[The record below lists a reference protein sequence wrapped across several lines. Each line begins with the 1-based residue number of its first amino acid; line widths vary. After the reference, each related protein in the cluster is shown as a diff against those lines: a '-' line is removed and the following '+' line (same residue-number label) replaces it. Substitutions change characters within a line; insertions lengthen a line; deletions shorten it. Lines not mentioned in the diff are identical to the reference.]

1 MMIAQAFTSLCK
13 GNEILYNNPTGEFRE
28 GPLTDMVEEEALSLF
43 SSKLLI

>member
-1 MMIAQAFTSLCK
+1 MTAQAFTSLCK
-13 GNEILYNNPTGEFRE
+13 GNEILYNPTGEFRE